1 MSTPFLSVFLSGCIY
16 SKFGKWILEL
26 FLNSLSV
33 DHVSVTEIILKE
45 IYDLMG
51 LKEDYEASQGLNSYP
66 WY

>member
-1 MSTPFLSVFLSGCIY
+1 M
-16 SKFGKWILEL
+16 EL

-51 LKEDYEASQGLNSYP
+51 LKEDYEASQGLNSDP